1 MNNPQTRTALC
12 ETLPYFRAF
21 QSAAYLQNGLCLAL
35 LVDRQGSDR
44 DAITDNVVI
53 TRWYVPSP
61 SIVWFLLTCQSS
73 GGGMSRVDG
82 EMTQTSDQS
91 GENVVVKAVT
101 QNQKQKLPLVLIV
114 GK

>member
-1 MNNPQTRTALC
+1 
-12 ETLPYFRAF
+12 
-21 QSAAYLQNGLCLAL
+21 
-35 LVDRQGSDR
+35 
-44 DAITDNVVI
+44 
-53 TRWYVPSP
+53 
-61 SIVWFLLTCQSS
+61 
-73 GGGMSRVDG
+73 MSRVDG